1 MGCLSYHDVEELLV
15 ERAVETD
22 GGAPER
28 NKPPPLQVIA
38 YSEHLI
44 PTASPGLV
52 PRDRP
57 RVVGTGFD
65 VVTGG

>member
-22 GGAPER
+22 GAPER

-38 YSEHLI
+38 CSGHLI

-52 PRDRP
+52 PGDRP